1 MDGKAFI
8 GILLAMVCMS
18 YCGLAQA
25 QAGPPLMTND
35 AGSPGPGHWEVNLAA
50 IGEGS
55 DGAEGA
61 LGTGSLRFS
70 PSMTKSGRIRSC
82 AVSVFSRTM
91 LRDQGDW
98 RVRRRRSVGK
108 GAMGVSDMVVSYQ
121 GRGRKETRK
130 LLADAIAVAAFAH
143 VEMDVLFDYL
153 DLVIDDGDGRDDAID
168 FGFRDG
174 AGLCQ
179 ASTHAC
185 AHWFELLVSALAEKK
200 AGAATSPLD
209 DVVAQHGFRITKRP
223 PPLEKLLAKCVAP
236 LVIVRGHVY
245 GVAGGKEPYLA
256 HVRRMLQASGA
267 RAAFAPQ
274 SLADWYVDAAEGLG
288 LAYAGGYGALP
299 TTTEARLPTP
309 DPEGLCYLQFSSGST
324 RFPLGVAVTQAA
336 LNANVSG
343 IAGPHGLNLG
353 LTDRGVSWLPLYH
366 DMGLVGVLMT
376 TVLCQGSLDLLP
388 TGAFVRRPGV
398 WLDLI
403 SKHRASVSYAPTF
416 GYDLVAKR
424 ALAGKVGD
432 LDLSTWR
439 VAGLGGDMIRP
450 EPLRAFAE
458 AFAPVGFDPGA
469 FNASYGMAEAT
480 LALTLTPVGE
490 GLRTDHTDIDRL
502 EREGLA
508 IKPSKRGA
516 RDREFALCG
525 RVLPDHVV
533 EVRDAAG
540 HVLPERRVGRI
551 FARGPSLMK
560 TYFGEPEE
568 TAKVLSADGW
578 LDTGDLGYFVDDQI
592 VITGRAKDLI
602 IVNGRNVWPQDLEW
616 TAEKEVAA
624 LRQGDV
630 AVFSITGELEETVIA
645 LVQCRLSDPAA
656 REALRDEV
664 AKLLRVRHGLDVQV
678 VLAPPR
684 SLPETSSGK
693 LSRSRARA
701 LYLEGAFEE
710 APVSLT
716 A

>member
-1 MDGKAFI
+1 MLIAAHSTIAEALDYAGDMPT
-8 GILLAMVCMS
+8 GINV
-18 YCGLAQA
+18 Y
-25 QAGPPLMTND
+25 
-35 AGSPGPGHWEVNLAA
+35 
-50 IGEGS
+50 
-55 DGAEGA
+55 
-61 LGTGSLRFS
+61 SLRGELAEVLEY
-70 PSMTKSGRIRSC
+70 GR
-82 AVSVFSRTM
+82 
-91 LRDQGDW
+91 LRDES
-98 RVRRRRSVGK
+98 R
-108 GAMGVSDMVVSYQ
+108 AMA
-121 GRGRKETRK
+121 GR
-130 LLADAIAVAAFAH
+130 LL
-143 VEMDVLFDYL
+143 
-153 DLVIDDGDGRDDAID
+153 
-168 FGFRDG
+168 G
-174 AGLCQ
+174 AGL
-179 ASTHAC
+179 
-185 AHWFELLVSALAEKK
+185 EPGDRVALAAESDADFLK
-200 AGAATSPLD
+200 AFFACQYAGLVP
-209 DVVAQHGFRITKRP
+209 
-223 PPLEKLLAKCVAP
+223 AP
-236 LVIVRGHVY
+236 LPLPSLL
-245 GVAGGKEPYLA
+245 GGKEPYLA

-274 SLADWYVDAAEGLG
+274 SLADWYADAAESLG

-299 TTTEARLPTP
+299 ETVESRLPAP

-336 LNANVSG
+336 LKANVGG
-343 IAGPHGLNLG
+343 IAGPRGLDLG
-353 LTDRGVSWLPLYH
+353 IHDRGVSWLPLYH

-403 SKHRASVSYAPTF
+403 SRHRASVSYAPTF

-432 LDLSTWR
+432 LDLSSWR

-480 LALTLTPVGE
+480 LALTLTPVGG

-508 IKPSKRGA
+508 VKPSKRGA

-578 LDTGDLGYFVDDQI
+578 LDTGDLGYFVDGQI

-616 TAEKEVAA
+616 TAEKEIAA